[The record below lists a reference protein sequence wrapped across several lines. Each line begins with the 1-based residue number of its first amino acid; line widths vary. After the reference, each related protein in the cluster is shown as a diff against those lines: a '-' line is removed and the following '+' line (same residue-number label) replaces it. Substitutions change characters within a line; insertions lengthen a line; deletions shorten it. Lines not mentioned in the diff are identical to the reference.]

1 MSDNRDSIKDL
12 ATMIA
17 EKPKLLDEMISNLEG
32 NSRSKRQK
40 AASVISQ
47 LSKIEPE
54 LLIPHIA
61 VIEDA
66 LDRPE
71 AQTRW
76 ESLDTLT
83 NLVAVDSRAC
93 DKALQGAENALFDED
108 NGFVR
113 LAAFR
118 FICHLGSTTNARSEK
133 AWPLLDEAIQCYHGD
148 YEYLDMLAALI
159 KFAEGKISPSVKDA
173 LKERVSFDAE
183 NGHGPLQKRCKQIV
197 DVLG

>member
-1 MSDNRDSIKDL
+1 MSEKQDSIKEL
-12 ATMIA
+12 AVTIS
-17 EKPKLLDEMISNLEG
+17 KNPKLLDEVINQLEG
-32 NSRSKRQK
+32 NSRRARQN
-40 AASVISQ
+40 AAAVLSQ
-47 LSKIEPE
+47 LSKITPE
-54 LLIPHIA
+54 LLIPHA
-61 VIEDA
+61 GSIEDA

-76 ESLDTLT
+76 ECLEALT
-83 NLVAVDSRAC
+83 NMVSVDSRAC

-118 FICHLGSTTNARSEK
+118 FICQLGATTNARSEK
-133 AWPLLDEAIQCYHGD
+133 TWPLLDEAIQCYHGD

-159 KFAEGKISPSVKDA
+159 QFTEGKISPSVKTA

-183 NGHGPLQKRCKQIV
+183 NSHGPLQKRCQQVV
-197 DVLG
+197 DALS

>member
-1 MSDNRDSIKDL
+1 MSEKQDSIKEL
-12 ATMIA
+12 ATTIVKNP
-17 EKPKLLDEMISNLEG
+17 ELLDETVGNLEG
-32 NSRSKRQK
+32 SSRRNRQN
-40 AASVISQ
+40 AAAVLSQ
-47 LSKIEPE
+47 VSKIAPE
-54 LLIPHIA
+54 LLVSHIA

-76 ESLDTLT
+76 ESLDALT
-83 NLVAVDSRAC
+83 NLVTVDSRAC

-108 NGFVR
+108 NGLVR

-118 FICHLGSTTNARSEK
+118 FICQLGSTTNARSEK

-159 KFAEGKISPSVKDA
+159 QFAEGKISPSVKDA
-173 LKERVSFDAE
+173 LKERVTFDSE

-197 DVLG
+197 DLLN

>member
-1 MSDNRDSIKDL
+1 MSEKQDSIKDL
-12 ATMIA
+12 AA
-17 EKPKLLDEMISNLEG
+17 QVASKPKLLDELIEALEG
-32 NSRSKRQK
+32 NSRRGRQN
-40 AASVISQ
+40 AAAVLSQ
-47 LSKIEPE
+47 LSKIAPE
-54 LLIPHIA
+54 LLVPHIT

-66 LDRPE
+66 LDRSE

-83 NLVAVDSRAC
+83 NLVSVDSRAC

-108 NGFVR
+108 SGLVR

-118 FICHLGSTTNARSEK
+118 FICQLGSTTNARSDK

-159 KFAEGKISPSVKDA
+159 LFAGGKISPSVKEA

-183 NGHGPLQKRCKQIV
+183 NGHGPLKKRCQQIL
-197 DVLG
+197 DTIG

>member
-1 MSDNRDSIKDL
+1 MSEKQDSIKEL
-12 ATMIA
+12 ATTIVKNP
-17 EKPKLLDEMISNLEG
+17 ELLDETVGNLEG
-32 NSRSKRQK
+32 SSRRNRQN
-40 AASVISQ
+40 AAAVLSQ
-47 LSKIEPE
+47 VSKIAPE
-54 LLIPHIA
+54 LLVSHIS

-76 ESLDTLT
+76 ESLDALT
-83 NLVAVDSRAC
+83 NLVTVDSRAC

-108 NGFVR
+108 NGLVR

-118 FICHLGSTTNARSEK
+118 FICQLGSTTNARSEK

-159 KFAEGKISPSVKDA
+159 QFAEGKISPSVKDA
-173 LKERVSFDAE
+173 LKERVTFDSE

-197 DVLG
+197 DLLN

>member
-1 MSDNRDSIKDL
+1 MSEKQDSIKEL
-12 ATMIA
+12 ATTIVKNP
-17 EKPKLLDEMISNLEG
+17 ELLDETVGNLEG
-32 NSRSKRQK
+32 SSRRNRQN
-40 AASVISQ
+40 AAAVLSQ
-47 LSKIEPE
+47 VSKIAPE
-54 LLIPHIA
+54 LLVSHIA

-76 ESLDTLT
+76 ESLDALT
-83 NLVAVDSRAC
+83 NLVTVDSRAC

-108 NGFVR
+108 NGLVR

-118 FICHLGSTTNARSEK
+118 FICQLGSTTNARSEK

-159 KFAEGKISPSVKDA
+159 QFAEGKISPSVKDA
-173 LKERVSFDAE
+173 LKERVTFDSE

-197 DVLG
+197 DLLG

>member
-1 MSDNRDSIKDL
+1 MSEKQDSIKEL
-12 ATMIA
+12 AASIV
-17 EKPKLLDEMISNLEG
+17 ENPKLLDETVSNFEG
-32 NSRSKRQK
+32 NSRRNRQN
-40 AASVISQ
+40 AAAVLSQ
-47 LSKIEPE
+47 VSKIAPE
-54 LLIPHIA
+54 LLIPYIA
-61 VIEDA
+61 AIEDA

-108 NGFVR
+108 NGLVR

-118 FICHLGSTTNARSEK
+118 FICELGSTTNARSEK

-159 KFAEGKISPSVKDA
+159 QFAEGKISPSVKDA
-173 LKERVSFDAE
+173 LKERVFFDSE

-197 DVLG
+197 DLLG

>member
-12 ATMIA
+12 AAMIA